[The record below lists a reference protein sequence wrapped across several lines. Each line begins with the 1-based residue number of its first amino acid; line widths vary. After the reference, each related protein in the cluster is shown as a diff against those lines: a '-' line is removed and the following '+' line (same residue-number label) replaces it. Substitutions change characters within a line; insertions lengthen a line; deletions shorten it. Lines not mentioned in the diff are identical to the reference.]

1 MGRNYVVEIL
11 VDRLGPGSAP
21 VYESDPDEEWYYL
34 DGDGRTWKT
43 FSGKRCHAPEFE
55 LAGPTQQ
62 SVVRQVERAIATIC
76 LLQEHGGTV
85 VLAIRS
91 FHQVQGPEMAAWEL
105 TGSLIITKKSPRELG
120 VVGSERMDGLPA
132 HMVVDDFT
140 MRHLDYME
148 DVEEVHET

>member
-1 MGRNYVVEIL
+1 MGRNYVVEVL
-11 VDRLGPGSAP
+11 VDRLGPGSAA
-21 VYESDPDEEWYYL
+21 VYDSDPDEEWYYL
-34 DGDGRTWKT
+34 DADGRTWKT

-76 LLQEHGGTV
+76 LLQEHGGTA
-85 VLAIRS
+85 VLAVRS
-91 FHQVQGPEMAAWEL
+91 FHCVSGPELSAWEL

-120 VVGSERMDGLPA
+120 TIGSERMEGLPA

-148 DVEEVHET
+148 EVEEVHDL

>member
-1 MGRNYVVEIL
+1 MGRPYYVEIL
-11 VDRLGPGSAP
+11 IDRLGPGSAA

-55 LAGPTQQ
+55 LAGPMQQ

-76 LLQEHGGTV
+76 LLQEHGGTA
-85 VLAIRS
+85 VLAVRS
-91 FHQVQGPEMAAWEL
+91 FHRVQGPEMAAWEL

-120 VVGSERMDGLPA
+120 VVGSERMEGLPA

-148 DVEEVHET
+148 EVEEVHES